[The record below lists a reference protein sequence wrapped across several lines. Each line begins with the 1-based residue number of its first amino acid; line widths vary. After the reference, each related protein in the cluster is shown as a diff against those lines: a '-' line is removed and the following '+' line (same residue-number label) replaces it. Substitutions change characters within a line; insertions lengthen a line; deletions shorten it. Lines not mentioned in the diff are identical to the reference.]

1 MSAIGA
7 VAGNLLECDVSE
19 HNDSGVINLQSTDFE
34 LFQISPNAA
43 LDLSQLSRRWKE
55 LQALAHPDRFAS
67 SGQSATRVAMQ
78 YSIRINEAY
87 QRLKLPISRFAY
99 LCELNGV
106 GIDAERN
113 TSMPLE
119 FLNQQMQWRE
129 TLDEATTISDLQ
141 ALQQEVDALKNNLE
155 QKCIER
161 IDQQKDFTEAAKL
174 VRSMM
179 FVDRFQIDIDKKADT
194 LEP

>member
-1 MSAIGA
+1 
-7 VAGNLLECDVSE
+7 
-19 HNDSGVINLQSTDFE
+19 
-34 LFQISPNAA
+34 
-43 LDLSQLSRRWKE
+43 
-55 LQALAHPDRFAS
+55 
-67 SGQSATRVAMQ
+67 MQ

>member
-67 SGQSATRVAMQ
+67 SGQSAT
-78 YSIRINEAY
+78 IGINEAY

>member
-55 LQALAHPDRFAS
+55 LQALAHPDRFAR